1 MDYIRPSGIGEYH
14 WAVAGNGLAGAR
26 DYARLMYLLLHEGDW
41 KGTRIFPSSWI
52 RSFITKTKYY
62 NLRSNVDC
70 FWGKQY
76 PKDMYRTIGSGINVA
91 FIVPSLDLIAT
102 LNGRTP
108 NSLRDEVIANF
119 LRKLFASVTQ
129 PYVTCDGR
137 TINAAPPPSGSQKVM
152 ALRLINADTDQPILT
167 MSDGMTLTLGS
178 LPTRRLNVRAETSPS
193 SVGSVRFA
201 LDGSTSYRTETIA
214 PYALAGDDSGDYN
227 PWTPAVG
234 SHTLKATPYTGA
246 SAGGTA
252 GTSLTVRFTV
262 K

>member
-1 MDYIRPSGIGEYH
+1 
-14 WAVAGNGLAGAR
+14 
-26 DYARLMYLLLHEGDW
+26 
-41 KGTRIFPSSWI
+41 
-52 RSFITKTKYY
+52 
-62 NLRSNVDC
+62 
-70 FWGKQY
+70 
-76 PKDMYRTIGSGINVA
+76 
-91 FIVPSLDLIAT
+91 
-102 LNGRTP
+102 
-108 NSLRDEVIANF
+108 
-119 LRKLFASVTQ
+119 
-129 PYVTCDGR
+129 
-137 TINAAPPPSGSQKVM
+137 M

-167 MSDGMTLTLGS
+167 MSDGMTLTLAS